1 MLMSFALS
9 SLKSRGKSLALTF
22 LSLLISISVLLSV
35 EHVRLQAQASFNRTV
50 SDVDLI
56 VGAPSGQL
64 NLLLYSV
71 FRMGSPTNNIDYASY
86 TMLQNHPQVSW
97 AIPIS
102 LGDSHKGF
110 RVLGTTQ
117 AYFEHYKYGN
127 KQPLTFAKGNTFSG
141 NFGTVI
147 GADVANTLNYKVGDN
162 IVIAHGMGA
171 VSFHNHDESP
181 FTITGIL
188 APTGTPVDNT
198 VHVSLAGIEAMH
210 LPSSQL
216 HALLE
221 HPEEADPQL
230 LKIDSVSAIMLG
242 LTSKFATF
250 TLQRELNN
258 YPDDR
263 LMAILPG
270 VALAEMWQMM
280 SGIENL
286 LRFISLLIMLSS
298 LFGLSTMLL
307 ASMQQREKEIA
318 VLRIIGAGAGT
329 IFRLVLIEA
338 LLLSVA
344 ASASALILV
353 FTVFT
358 LSTDWLASEYGMFI
372 STNVFN
378 LHSLIV
384 VGIIMVATLI
394 CSLIPAIDAYRG
406 ALSQRL
412 SS

>member
-1 MLMSFALS
+1 MLMSFAIS

-22 LSLLISISVLLSV
+22 LSLLISVSVLLSV

-71 FRMGSPTNNIDYASY
+71 FRMGSPTNNIDYASF
-86 TMLQNHPQVSW
+86 TMLQNHPHVSW

-102 LGDSHKGF
+102 LGDSHKGY

-127 KQPLTFAKGNTFSG
+127 KQPLTFAEGNTFSG
-141 NFGTVI
+141 TFGTVI
-147 GADVANTLNYKVGDN
+147 GADVAKSLNYQVGDN

-188 APTGTPVDNT
+188 APTGTPVDKT

-210 LPSSQL
+210 LPPAQL
-216 HALLE
+216 HELLE
-221 HPEEADPQL
+221 HPEEADAQL
-230 LKIDSVSAIMLG
+230 LKVDSVSAIMLG

-280 SGIENL
+280 SSIENL

-329 IFRLVLIEA
+329 IFRLILTEA
-338 LLLSVA
+338 LLLSAA
-344 ASASALILV
+344 ASATALLLV
-353 FTVFT
+353 FAVFNLT
-358 LSTDWLASEYGMFI
+358 ADWLASEYGMFI
-372 STNVFN
+372 SANVFN
-378 LHSLIV
+378 LHNLLVI
-384 VGIIMVATLI
+384 GIILGATLI
-394 CSLIPAIDAYRG
+394 CSLVPAIDAYRG
-406 ALSQRL
+406 AINHKL
-412 SS
+412 